1 MQTCHELPAA
11 ISATSSV
18 EAPRPQYGGDFSAHI
33 GVHFLKKERRLRNV
47 MWRRRRGPYSL
58 CKFAPTDETKS
69 GMKGFFFRINRFLRF
84 AVGVD

>member
-47 MWRRRRGPYSL
+47 MWRRRADRIHCANL
-58 CKFAPTDETKS
+58 RQQ
-69 GMKGFFFRINRFLRF
+69 MKRNL
-84 AVGVD
+84 A